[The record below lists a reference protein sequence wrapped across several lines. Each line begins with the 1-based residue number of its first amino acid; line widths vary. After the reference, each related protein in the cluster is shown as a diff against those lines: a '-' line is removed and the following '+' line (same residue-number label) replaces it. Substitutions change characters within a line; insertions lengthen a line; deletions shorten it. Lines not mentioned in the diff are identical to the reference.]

1 MAVVTSCR
9 SIVGSTAWFHTGT
22 CVTGTCIWRGCLHLC
37 LLPFVPWEGV
47 VLHCRKF
54 VQGRY
59 KSVMAVV
66 TSCRSDMSSKGL
78 SPHGHLCDGRLHLVL
93 VHASSRLQYLRFL
106 SSIPQEGMLL
116 TTSSCKSCCF
126 SIDAHIHSRLSHSKK
141 IHSRRHQPCR
151 GHTLSC
157 LLSLRL
163 WLPPHREM
171 RFVLLLSARG
181 QCDLAGQQ
189 NLNSKLCCAYSA
201 VAAAHKAFREQ

>member
-59 KSVMAVV
+59 KSIMAVV

-116 TTSSCKSCCF
+116 TTSS
-126 SIDAHIHSRLSHSKK
+126 
-141 IHSRRHQPCR
+141 
-151 GHTLSC
+151 
-157 LLSLRL
+157 
-163 WLPPHREM
+163 
-171 RFVLLLSARG
+171 AR
-181 QCDLAGQQ
+181 
-189 NLNSKLCCAYSA
+189 
-201 VAAAHKAFREQ
+201 AAASQWMLTYILDCRTVRKYIPEDISRAGGIPHLVY